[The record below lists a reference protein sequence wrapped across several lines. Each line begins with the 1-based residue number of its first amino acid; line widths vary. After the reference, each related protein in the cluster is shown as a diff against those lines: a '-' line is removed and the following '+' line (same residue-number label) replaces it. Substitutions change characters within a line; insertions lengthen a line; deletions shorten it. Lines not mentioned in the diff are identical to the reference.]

1 MSYTD
6 AIAVLA
12 KHGYRPGTN
21 ATSERQFRE
30 ARAELKAALAVTK
43 STPVAQVLADIAA
56 VVEPQAPDPTTAATG
71 PRAEE

>member
-43 STPVAQVLADIAA
+43 STPVAQVLADIADIDTLSLVFECRMA
-56 VVEPQAPDPTTAATG
+56 GNDT
-71 PRAEE
+71 